1 MRAVIL
7 LLSTLTMFAA
17 SKYSAVRVMTEG
29 IEEVVLRDEVRQHEV
44 RMVPSLGNNS
54 HSYKVKGQEIFW
66 SPYKTLSEFKAKP
79 ANLGNPFLAPWAN
92 RIDSQT
98 YFANGKKYQ
107 LNPELGNYRS
117 DGFKQPIHGLIM
129 YAPWKVIRVEANDD
143 GAWVTS
149 RLEFWR
155 EPAWMAQFPF
165 AHNLEMT
172 YRLSNGELEVQ
183 TTVENLSNQPMPL
196 SLGYHPYFQVND
208 APRDQW
214 QVHLPVKSTVL
225 LSSSLTPTGEKQAAS
240 FPAAV
245 SLSGIALDDVYTDLT
260 PDQQGQTEFW
270 VQGKQ
275 QKVSVV
281 YGPKYPVAVVYAPPG
296 RSFICFEPMTGV
308 TNVFNLAQQ
317 GKFPLQSVAAG
328 GSWRE
333 SFRIRPSGF

>member
-54 HSYKVKGQEIFW
+54 HSYKVKGEEIFW

-214 QVHLPVKSTVL
+214 QVHLPVKSKVL
-225 LSSSLTPTGEKQAAS
+225 LSPSLTPTGEKQAAS

-270 VQGKQ
+270 VQGKL